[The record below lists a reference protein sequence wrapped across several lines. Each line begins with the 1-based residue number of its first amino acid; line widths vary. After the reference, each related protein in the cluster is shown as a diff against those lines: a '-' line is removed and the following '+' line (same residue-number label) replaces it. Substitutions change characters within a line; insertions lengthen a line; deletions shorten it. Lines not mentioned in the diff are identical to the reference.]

1 MKEDLDLLNEHL
13 FRQKQYEKQRK
24 LKVLIESSIS
34 KGHVSI
40 ITFTLSFSE
49 KNKVH
54 TILSS
59 V

>member
-13 FRQKQYEKQRK
+13 FCQKQYEKQRK
-24 LKVLIESSIS
+24 LKVLIESAVS

-40 ITFTLSFSE
+40 ITFTLSFPE

>member
-24 LKVLIESSIS
+24 LKVLIESSFS

>member
-13 FRQKQYEKQRK
+13 FCQKQYEKQRK
-24 LKVLIESSIS
+24 LKVLIESAVS

>member
-13 FRQKQYEKQRK
+13 FCQKQYEKQRK
-24 LKVLIESSIS
+24 LKVLIESSILKS
-34 KGHVSI
+34 HVSI